1 MECKAEWN
9 TKTQARL
16 DQLHYCSVELTVLS
30 DPARTRGSRSVSK
43 CENGGNSG
51 DEDGGVDTSGKQTY
65 VARAVSTSP
74 RAFAGA
80 SSQALARPI
89 LSSLPELH

>member
-1 MECKAEWN
+1 M
-9 TKTQARL
+9 
-16 DQLHYCSVELTVLS
+16 LS

-65 VARAVSTSP
+65 VARAVTTSP

-80 SSQALARPI
+80 SSQAL
-89 LSSLPELH
+89 LSPF

>member
-43 CENGGNSG
+43 FENGVRVGMRMVMLT
-51 DEDGGVDTSGKQTY
+51 GVGKQTY
-65 VARAVSTSP
+65 VVRAVTTSP
-74 RAFAGA
+74 RR
-80 SSQALARPI
+80 L
-89 LSSLPELH
+89 